1 MLCFDSFDT
10 TSFDSCYSICY
21 ALTPVSSLSIC
32 VTRLLVY
39 VFNLGNLQQWN
50 FWNFAQY
57 HTLFWQSRFNMLPKL
72 NKPSKYCQSLLK
84 FAKLRQIW
92 SHCSLCCDSCKSTY
106 YDSCD
111 IIHCWVVI
119 TPVLTSVTL
128 IAAFLL
134 TTTWQGIFWQLWQ
147 DLFLK
152 LKPVWKDGL
161 IIYSIFGHCQQWNF
175 LKSIKNNQSRFNI
188 LQSTK

>member
-21 ALTPVSSLSIC
+21 ALTPVSSSLSIC

-57 HTLFWQSRFNMLPKL
+57 HTLFCQSRFNMLPKL

-92 SHCSLCCDSCKSTY
+92 SHCSLCCDSCNNTRF
-106 YDSCD
+106 DICD
-111 IIHCWVVI
+111 TNCCLPSDNHVAGNILTVV
-119 TPVLTSVTL
+119 TGPLFKAKTSVKRWL
-128 IAAFLL
+128 NYL
-134 TTTWQGIFWQLWQ
+134 
-147 DLFLK
+147 
-152 LKPVWKDGL
+152 
-161 IIYSIFGHCQQWNF
+161 
-175 LKSIKNNQSRFNI
+175 FNI
-188 LQSTK
+188 WSLSTMKFPQKHKK